1 MFLAGKLVFYFA
13 DFVHRPEHVRPD
25 LEATLRDLQLDY
37 VDSFLIHWAPAAPS
51 TGTVRLLPVQVRQDC
66 SQYRYSEVAP
76 SPGTAR
82 LLSVQVQRGCS
93 QYRYS
98 KARSTGTARLR

>member
-1 MFLAGKLVFYFA
+1 M
-13 DFVHRPEHVRPD
+13 RPD

-51 TGTVRLLPVQVRQDC
+51 TGTANLFPVQVQ
-66 SQYRYSEVAP
+66 Q
-76 SPGTAR
+76 
-82 LLSVQVQRGCS
+82 GCA

-98 KARSTGTARLR
+98 KAAHSTGTTRLLLV